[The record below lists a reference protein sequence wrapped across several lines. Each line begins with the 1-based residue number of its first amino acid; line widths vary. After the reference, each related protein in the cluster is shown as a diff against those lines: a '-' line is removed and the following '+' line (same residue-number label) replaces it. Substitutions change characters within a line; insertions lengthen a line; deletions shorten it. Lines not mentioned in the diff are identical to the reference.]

1 MMVINNF
8 DILWNGNSKAIFATK
23 VALQEFIDKNCNQYA
38 RVMICVLGNP
48 RYVKWKSA
56 GAGLYKV
63 WTEENE

>member
-8 DILWNGNSKAIFATK
+8 DLLWLSNSYAIFANK
-23 VALQEFIDKNCNQYA
+23 AELQEFIDKHTNQYA
-38 RVMICVLGNP
+38 KTMISVLGNP